1 MDGKDKRKGR
11 RVEDKD
17 GGEGKK
23 ARKGKNAKKVMTQ
36 KRTKTASSI
45 NVNIFNG
52 LNYPSRL
59 K

>member
-23 ARKGKNAKKVMTQ
+23 ARKGKNAKKV
-36 KRTKTASSI
+36 RLGSS
-45 NVNIFNG
+45 
-52 LNYPSRL
+52 
-59 K
+59 